1 MKNEKDNKE
10 KKPQKD
16 PVQKLC
22 DFAFTMAA
30 IGVCTIGMCPAFAAM
45 GLAVPLVMKSKGA
58 QLTESQQSKNKKTI
72 FLSAVALVFFVI
84 DIVLAV
90 FITNKM

>member
-1 MKNEKDNKE
+1 MKNEKDNKQ

-30 IGVCTIGMCPAFAAM
+30 IGVCTIGICPAFAAM
-45 GLAVPLVMKSKGA
+45 GLAVPLVMKSKGVA
-58 QLTESQQSKNKKTI
+58 LTESQKGKNKKTV
-72 FLSAVALVFFVI
+72 FLSVVAVVFFVI
-84 DIVLAV
+84 DIVIAV
-90 FITNKM
+90 AIKNKM